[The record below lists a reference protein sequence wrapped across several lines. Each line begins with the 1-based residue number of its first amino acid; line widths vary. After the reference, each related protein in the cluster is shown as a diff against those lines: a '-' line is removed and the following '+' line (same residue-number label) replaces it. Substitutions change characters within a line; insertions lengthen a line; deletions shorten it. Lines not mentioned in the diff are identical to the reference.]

1 MAKRGR
7 PKKDERVEKI
17 LKNKEREK
25 SKHLERLATKL
36 LERDDKIQKLKHKKS
51 KGKFL
56 DLF

>member
-1 MAKRGR
+1 MSKRGR

-17 LKNKEREK
+17 LKNKEKEK
-25 SKHLERLATKL
+25 SKHLEKLATEL
-36 LERDDKIQKLKHKKS
+36 LKRDELNQKLKSKKT

>member
-1 MAKRGR
+1 MGQKGR

-17 LKNKEREK
+17 LKNKEKEK

-36 LERDDKIQKLKHKKS
+36 IEQSERMEKLKTKKS

>member
-1 MAKRGR
+1 MSKGR
-7 PKKDERVEKI
+7 PKRDERVEKI
-17 LKNKEREK
+17 LKNKAKEK

-36 LERDDKIQKLKHKKS
+36 LEKDDKIQKLKSKKI

>member
-1 MAKRGR
+1 MNKRGR

-17 LKNKEREK
+17 LKNKAREK
-25 SKHLERLATKL
+25 SKHLEKLATEL
-36 LERDDKIQKLKHKKS
+36 LKRDEEIQKLKGKKI